1 VKDGP
6 AHHAQIGLAISEF
19 DATLL
24 SNMNFR
30 HPDSFKLNILTAGLE
45 EVRSV
50 LYYQLMHKHTL
61 IVAVRMNQLLIDSH
75 ERAISEI
82 TLFEKRIVI
91 PNPVYNYE
99 KMINKHTDNI
109 NLNLVK
115 IETQSFKSSLSTN
128 CLPVFYNIL
137 NTKSA

>member
-1 VKDGP
+1 
-6 AHHAQIGLAISEF
+6 
-19 DATLL
+19 
-24 SNMNFR
+24 
-30 HPDSFKLNILTAGLE
+30 
-45 EVRSV
+45 
-50 LYYQLMHKHTL
+50 MHKHTL

-91 PNPVYNYE
+91 PNPVYKYE
-99 KMINKHTDNI
+99 KMINKHTDSI

-137 NTKSA
+137 NKKSAQRAAIMKDYASFLTNC